1 MKKLVLFA
9 LLALVASAA
18 PAKAQAFTVVVNEAN
33 PVSSLSKD
41 ELSRIFLKKMT
52 QWPTGGAIAAVD
64 LGKGTSARESFSKTV
79 HGRGVSA
86 IESHWQQQIFAGKDV
101 PPPEKPSD
109 AEVLAFVRAN
119 AGAIGYIAAGTG
131 LGAGVKAVQVRR

>member
-1 MKKLVLFA
+1 MKKLVMCA

-18 PAKAQAFTVVVNEAN
+18 PVKAQGFTVVVNEAN
-33 PVSSLSKD
+33 PVTSLSKD
-41 ELSRIFLKKMT
+41 ELSKIFLKKTT
-52 QWPTGGAIAAVD
+52 QWPAGGSIAAVD
-64 LGKGTSARESFSKTV
+64 LGTGTSAREAFSKAI

-119 AGAIGYIAAGTG
+119 AGGIGYIAAGTTV
-131 LGAGVKAVQVRR
+131 GAGVKAIQVGR